1 MSVQAPPRPD
11 ERSRQRRTR
20 DDRRLLQRHTE
31 THDPRLREQ
40 LVERFLPLARRLA
53 RRYHG
58 SGEPFDDLV
67 QVASVG
73 LVKAIDRFDP
83 TRGTAFST
91 FAVPTIVGELK
102 RHFRDH
108 AWAAHVPRAMQEEAL
123 LVDRATDELQRVLG
137 RSPSVREI
145 SRQLEISEERVLE
158 ALEARAAGHPASLD
172 EHMSDGEGED
182 TRADRLGSDE
192 EGYDLIDYTSSLRPA
207 WQRLPGRERMLLDLR
222 LSEGLTQTEIA
233 DRIGVSQMQV
243 SRLLRRTLD
252 QLREAMEAA

>member
-1 MSVQAPPRPD
+1 M
-11 ERSRQRRTR
+11 
-20 DDRRLLQRHTE
+20 
-31 THDPRLREQ
+31 
-40 LVERFLPLARRLA
+40 ERFLPLARRLA

-67 QVASVG
+67 QVASLG

-83 TRGTAFST
+83 SRGTAFST

-108 AWAAHVPRAMQEEAL
+108 SWAAHVPRAMQEEAL
-123 LVDRATDELQRVLG
+123 LVDRATDELQREVG

-145 SRQLEISEERVLE
+145 SRHLEIGEERVLE
-158 ALEARAAGHPASLD
+158 AIEARAAGHPASLD
-172 EHMSDGEGED
+172 EHMSGSDGED
-182 TRADRLGSDE
+182 TRADRLGGDE
-192 EGYDLIDYTSSLRPA
+192 EGYDLIEYSSTLRPA
-207 WQRLPGRERMLLDLR
+207 WERLSARERELLELR
-222 LSEGLTQTEIA
+222 LSESLTQTEIA

-252 QLREAMEAA
+252 HLREGMDAA